1 MAEKTEKPA
10 KPEKADKPKKEEAA
24 KQEGGA
30 KAAPEKG
37 AAAAK
42 PAGAKGGPEAG
53 KGKAKADDKKGKE
66 ASAAPE
72 AAIKRTAPPRL
83 KTLYEKEVIP
93 RLMKEFGHTNVMQV
107 PKLVKITVNMGLGEA
122 IANPKII
129 DHAVEELRSITGQQP
144 VVTKAKKSIAT
155 FKLREG
161 QKIGCMV
168 TLRRERMW
176 EFFDRLVS
184 FALPRVRDFK
194 GISPRSF
201 DGRGN
206 FSMGVR
212 EQIIFPEI
220 NYDKIDKIKGMN
232 ISIGTT
238 ANSDDEG
245 RALLKYLGM
254 PFRS

>member
-1 MAEKTEKPA
+1 MAEKSDKG
-10 KPEKADKPKKEEAA
+10 EKAEKPKKDDGAA
-24 KQEGGA
+24 KKEGA
-30 KAAPEKG
+30 KAAGDK

-42 PAGAKGGPEAG
+42 PAGGGKPGGAPGKGRDKGKPEASPSG
-53 KGKAKADDKKGKE
+53 GE
-66 ASAAPE
+66 P
-72 AAIKRTAPPRL
+72 IKRTAQPRL
-83 KTLYEKEVIP
+83 RQLYTKEVLP
-93 RLMKEFGHTNVMQV
+93 RLMKEFGHTNQMEV

-122 IANPKII
+122 ISNPKLI
-129 DHAVEELRSITGQQP
+129 DHAVEEVRSITGQQP

-176 EFFDRLVS
+176 EFLDRLVS

-220 NYDKIDKIKGMN
+220 NYDRIDKIKGMN
-232 ISIGTT
+232 ISIVTT
-238 ANSDDEG
+238 ATTDDEG
-245 RALLKYLGM
+245 RALLRYLGM